1 MAFLINLSIIVGIA
15 IIVVLIANHYF
26 FKNNILYDRLINAK
40 TPPPPSGGVVINSN
54 VLSPTDADVVNSV
67 TSTLGSSSRYSFNQ
81 AIGNSGTL
89 ISSDKFPNNN
99 SNNFMMSIWF
109 FIDDYNQHIDQ
120 YKFISNYVGTNGSSY
135 SSSLD
140 LFLTPLN
147 NKLGIGINTGG
158 GTGSTSRTNYNTYYV
173 DNIPL
178 QKWNCLTISVNDR
191 TMDVYLDG
199 KLVNSYILEGFYIPF
214 HKSSLYLGNSDVNS
228 FSGYITRVRYEPN
241 SISPET
247 AYNIYREG
255 IDSSI
260 MGDFLNK
267 YRLKVGFYEYDRK
280 MTEFTL

>member
-26 FKNNILYDRLINAK
+26 FKNNILYDKLINAT
-40 TPPPPSGGVVINSN
+40 TPPPPAGSGINGN
-54 VLSPTDADVVNSV
+54 VSSPTNADVLTSV
-67 TSTLGSSSRYSFNQ
+67 TSTYGSSPNFKQ
-81 AIGNSGTL
+81 GIGNSGTF
-89 ISSDKFPNNN
+89 ISSDSFPNNN
-99 SNNFMMSIWF
+99 SSNFMMSIWF
-109 FIDDYNQHIDQ
+109 FIDDYNQNIDQ
-120 YKFISNYVGTNGSSY
+120 YKFISSYVGTKNSNSY
-135 SSSLD
+135 NSSLD
-140 LFLTPLN
+140 LFLAPRN

-158 GTGSTSRTNYNTYYV
+158 GTGSTSSYNYNTYYV

-178 QKWNCLTISVNDR
+178 QKWNCLIISVNDR

-214 HKSSLYLGNSDVNS
+214 HKSDLYLGNSGENS

-241 SISPET
+241 SISPQT

-280 MTEFTL
+280 MTEFTI